1 MSSTEA
7 SSDGKA
13 HAQPAPAKPNPT
25 SSSVRGRP
33 AERLRVCVIAAHPRS
48 CRRLAGTLSKAT
60 TLDLAGVFLD
70 IEAAQPE
77 LTRDTTH
84 AALVE
89 VDGAGRSTERI
100 RKVRFFAPRLAV
112 AAWAAHW
119 PPSLIFSSLAAGA
132 AACIAEQA
140 PPDQLA
146 HAISAA
152 AGGQLF
158 LCKQVHWQALNRLR
172 ILGGAPHRRALTPRE
187 ELICLWL
194 CHGREKD
201 AARALNLSAQTVHTH
216 SKSIYRKLAV
226 HGRRELLKLL
236 TQQG

>member
-1 MSSTEA
+1 MSSIEA
-7 SSDGKA
+7 SSDDKA
-13 HAQPAPAKPNPT
+13 HAQPARAKPNPAR
-25 SSSVRGRP
+25 SSVRERP
-33 AERLRVCVIAAHPRS
+33 AGRLRVCVVAANPRS
-48 CRRLAGTLSKAT
+48 GVRLASAVSASGTM
-60 TLDLAGVFLD
+60 DLAGVFPD
-70 IEAAQPE
+70 VEAAEPE
-77 LTRDTTH
+77 LIRHATH
-84 AALVE
+84 VALVE
-89 VDGAGRSTERI
+89 VDGAGRITERI

-112 AAWAAHW
+112 AAWAARW
-119 PPSLIFSSLAAGA
+119 PPPLIFSSLAAGA

-140 PPDQLA
+140 PPEQLA
-146 HAISAA
+146 HAILAA

-172 ILGGAPHRRALTPRE
+172 LLGGAPHRQPLTPRE

-216 SKSIYRKLAV
+216 CKSIYRKLAV